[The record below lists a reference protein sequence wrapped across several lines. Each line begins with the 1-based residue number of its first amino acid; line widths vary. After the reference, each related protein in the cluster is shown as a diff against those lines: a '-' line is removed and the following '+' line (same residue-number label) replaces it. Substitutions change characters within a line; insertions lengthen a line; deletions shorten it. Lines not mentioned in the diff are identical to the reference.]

1 MSMAE
6 IQVKVLEQVQ
16 SPSKSPVLFPPP
28 PPLPPLLKNKKNI
41 SLVMVLQD
49 GKDALRLFN
58 SVKLGGM
65 GTPCEQ
71 VAWVMMP

>member
-1 MSMAE
+1 MA
-6 IQVKVLEQVQ
+6 
-16 SPSKSPVLFPPP
+16 
-28 PPLPPLLKNKKNI
+28 
-41 SLVMVLQD
+41 LQD

-71 VAWVMMP
+71 VVWVMMP

>member
-1 MSMAE
+1 MMFMAE
-6 IQVKVLEQVQ
+6 IQVKLLEQLQ
-16 SPSKSPVLFPPP
+16 SPPKSPLLSPLF
-28 PPLPPLLKNKKNI
+28 KKKNI

-49 GKDALRLFN
+49 GKDALHLFN

-71 VAWVMMP
+71 AAWVMMP